1 MTAPEA
7 LHRPWVIALAA
18 FCALVVLLWG
28 ADPVHASFGE
38 EGTGAGQFADPRG
51 IAVEQETGDV
61 YITDSN
67 DQRVEKFD
75 AAGDFLLAW
84 GFGVADGKNE
94 PQTCTATCLA
104 GLGGEGPGQFAP
116 HSAEGVAVDND
127 PLSASHG
134 DVYVIDAQNN
144 RVEKF
149 DPSGTFL
156 LMFGREVNA
165 TTKGDICAAG
175 ETCQKGEPGSGP
187 GEFERLTQHSVTVD
201 TTGHVLV
208 ADENRVQ
215 RFSPAGVVEAQIPIP
230 GAGFIENLTVDPA
243 GNLYIQ
249 ARELLGVHEYDE
261 TGTDLGNPRDET
273 GSPSSLTLGPAGELF
288 VNDQAGGVHHML
300 EFNAAGAETSSFD
313 AGNAGSER
321 GIAYTDGLKA
331 IYVLNTTAVRL
342 LTPPPPG
349 PLVLRE
355 SAEKIK
361 PSTATLTATVN
372 PEGPEPTTYRFE
384 YGQNTA
390 YGENTPEQPLTG
402 GAFEDQPVSA
412 AITGLQPN
420 TTYHFRVA
428 VSNGTQT
435 TDGPDQ
441 VFTTLPPVLIDGES
455 ATRVGATSARLD
467 AELNPL
473 GSATEYHFEYGLTTS
488 YEHTEPAPDASAGS
502 GETDVSLP
510 LEIQGLSPNTTY
522 HYRVLAHNAFGE
534 VQGEDRTFTT
544 QGETPTVLPDRREW
558 EMVSPANKEGV
569 SLEAIAKEGAVI
581 QAAED
586 GSAVTYVAKAAIE
599 AEAPSNRS
607 IADTQVLSR
616 RGASGWAT
624 RDIETPHE
632 TPVPFVAGHLSEY
645 DLFSTDLSHAVLQPQ
660 GETPLSPHTSE
671 RTPYLRSNGGEGQFC
686 LTTASCYRPL
696 LVGCPPAG
704 EPCPQTVAEAA
715 DVTAGTK
722 FSFELELLDAS
733 PDASRIIIASQ
744 QNLTKGYEGSGGRSL
759 YEWSNGTLRP
769 VSILPNEEGHGGEVG
784 GGSSEHDMRG
794 AVSTEGDRVI
804 FSAGTLE
811 RHLYLRDMS
820 LGRTLQLDA
829 LQGGTGGE
837 SGSVVFQAAS
847 RDASRVFFTDAERL
861 TGAATARPQRPD
873 LYECEITVT
882 AGHPSCALK
891 DLTVDSAGQ
900 AADVQGEISAF
911 SEDGRLVYFAANG
924 VLTPGAVPGKCAF
937 ETAGATCNLYARDTV
952 TGQTRLVAELSGLD
966 SPDWAGPGFIANL
979 TARSS
984 PDGRY
989 LAFMSQRSLTGYD
1002 NRDAS
1007 SKQSD
1012 EEVFLYD
1019 SASGH
1024 LSCASCNPSGARPE
1038 GVLDPESFPGLLV
1051 DRPQTWKKR
1060 WLAASV
1066 PGWTPFNLTQSL
1078 YQSRYLSNS
1087 GRMFFNSSDAL
1098 VPQDANGKEDV
1109 YQYEPAG
1116 VGSCVRET
1124 GCQSLISSGT
1134 SPEESAFMDASADG
1148 SDVFVMTAARLSTA
1162 DVDSDFDIYDAHI
1175 CTDSLPCPPQAT
1187 TVPPSCTT
1195 AASCRVAPTPQP
1207 SIFGAPPSA
1216 TFSGAGNLPAPT
1228 AKPAAKA
1235 KAKSLTRAQKLAE
1248 ALKACRAKQNKR
1260 RRHTCE
1266 VSARRRYPA
1275 VKRAKKPTHNTTGK
1289 R

>member
-1 MTAPEA
+1 MIAPEA

-18 FCALVVLLWG
+18 FCALVVLSWS
-28 ADPVHASFGE
+28 ATPAHAAFGE
-38 EGTGAGQFADPRG
+38 EGTGAGQFTEPRG

-61 YITDSN
+61 YIVDSN

-84 GFGVADGKNE
+84 GYGVADGKNE
-94 PQTCTATCLA
+94 AETCATTCLTGLA
-104 GLGGEGPGQFAP
+104 GAGSGQFAA
-116 HSAEGVAVDND
+116 HSAEGVAVDNATF
-127 PLSASHG
+127 SSSHG
-134 DVYVIDAQNN
+134 DVYVIDAENN

-149 DPSGTFL
+149 DSAGAFL

-165 TTKGDICAAG
+165 TTKADICAAG
-175 ETCQKGEPGSGP
+175 ETCQTGQPGTGP
-187 GEFERLTQHSVTVD
+187 GEFERLNKRSVTVD

-230 GAGFIENLTVDPA
+230 GAGFIENLTVDA
-243 GNLYIQ
+243 TGNLYIQ
-249 ARELLGVHEYDE
+249 ARELLGVHHYSE

-273 GSPSSLTLGPAGELF
+273 RIPSSLTLGAAGELF
-288 VNDQAGGVHHML
+288 VNDEAGGVHHIL
-300 EFNAAGAETSSFD
+300 QFNAAGTETSSFD
-313 AGNAGSER
+313 AGNEGGEK
-321 GIAYTDGLKA
+321 GIAYSDGPKG
-331 IYVLNTTAVRL
+331 IYVLDVAAVRL
-342 LTPPPPG
+342 VIPPPPG
-349 PLVLRE
+349 PLVLRQ
-355 SAEKIK
+355 SVEKIK

-384 YGQNTA
+384 YGQSAA
-390 YGENTPEQPLTG
+390 YGETTPEQPLPG
-402 GAFEDQPVSA
+402 GAFEDQSVSA

-428 VSNGTQT
+428 MSNGTQT
-435 TDGPDQ
+435 VDGPDQ
-441 VFTTLPPVLIDGES
+441 VFTTLPPVLIGGES

-473 GSATEYHFEYGLTTS
+473 GYATEYHFEYGLTTS

-522 HYRVLAHNAFGE
+522 HYRVLAHDALGE
-534 VQGEDRTFTT
+534 VRGEDRTFTT
-544 QGETPTVLPDRREW
+544 QGETPTVLPDGREW

-599 AEAPSNRS
+599 AGAPSNRS

-616 RGASGWAT
+616 RGAAGWASK
-624 RDIETPHE
+624 DIETPHE
-632 TPVPFVAGHLSEY
+632 TPDPFVAGHLSEY
-645 DLFSTDLSHAVLQPQ
+645 DLFSTDLTHAILQPQ

-704 EPCPQTVAEAA
+704 EPCRPAVAEAA
-715 DVTAGTK
+715 NVTAGTK
-722 FSFELELLDAS
+722 FSLELELLDAS
-733 PDASRIIIASQ
+733 PDTSRVIIGSQ
-744 QNLTKGYEGSGGRSL
+744 RNLTEGYEGGGGRSL
-759 YEWSNGTLRP
+759 YEWTNGTLRP
-769 VSILPNEEGHGGEVG
+769 VSILPDEEGHGGEVG
-784 GGSSEHDMRG
+784 GGSSEHNMRG
-794 AVSTEGDRVI
+794 GVSTEGDRVI
-804 FSAGTLE
+804 FAAATNG

-820 LGRTLQLDA
+820 LGKTLQLDA
-829 LQGGTGGE
+829 VQGGTGGV
-837 SGSVVFQAAS
+837 GAMVFQGAS
-847 RDASRVFFTDAERL
+847 RDASRVFFTDDSRL
-861 TGAATARPQRPD
+861 TSDATAKPERPD
-873 LYECEITVT
+873 LYECEVSA
-882 AGHPSCALK
+882 AGGNLSCALK
-891 DLTVDSAGQ
+891 DLTVDSVAQ
-900 AADVQGEISAF
+900 AADVQGSVSAF
-911 SEDGRLVYFAANG
+911 GEDGRMVYFAANG
-924 VLTPGAVPGKCAF
+924 VLAPGAAPGNCAS
-937 ETAGATCNLYARDTV
+937 ETAGATCDLYVLDTV

-966 SPDWAGPGFIANL
+966 APDWLGGSGFLANL

-984 PDGRY
+984 PDGRH
-989 LAFMSQRSLTGYD
+989 LAFMSERSLTGYD

-1007 SKQSD
+1007 SKERD

-1019 SASGH
+1019 SSSGKV
-1024 LSCASCNPSGARPE
+1024 SCASCNPSGARPQ
-1038 GVLDPESFPGLLV
+1038 GILDPNKFPGLLV
-1051 DRPQTWKKR
+1051 DRPQTWPNR

-1066 PGWTPFNLTQSL
+1066 PGWTPFNVTQSL
-1078 YQSRYLSNS
+1078 YQSRYLSDS
-1087 GRMFFNSSDAL
+1087 GRLFFDSSDAL
-1098 VPQDANGKEDV
+1098 VPQDGNGKEDV
-1109 YQYEPAG
+1109 YQYEPDG
-1116 VGSCVRET
+1116 VGSCTKEA

-1134 SPEESAFMDASADG
+1134 STEESTFMDASADG
-1148 SDVFVMTAARLSTA
+1148 SDVFVMTAAKLSTA
-1162 DVDSDFDIYDAHI
+1162 DIDSDFDIYDAHI
-1175 CTDSLPCPPQAT
+1175 CTSELPCPPQAT

-1207 SIFGAPPSA
+1207 SIFGAPPST
-1216 TFSGAGNLPAPT
+1216 TFNGTGNVSV
-1228 AKPAAKA
+1228 AAAVKA
-1235 KAKSLTRAQKLAE
+1235 KAKPLTRAQKLAE

-1275 VKRAKKPTHNTTGK
+1275 VKRARKPTHNTTGK
-1289 R
+1289 K